1 VDDYLSER
9 DQWDALKGWLRENGA
24 WMVAGVII
32 GVAGL
37 FGYRWWEERQI
48 EQAHTAQA
56 RYTEVLSALGR
67 NDRTR
72 ATELADELKRD
83 FARTPYSDQAQLALA
98 RAHVESLEF
107 DAAIQR
113 LREVMEG
120 SKDDELRLIA
130 RERIARVQLAQDR
143 PDEALATL
151 AAADSPG
158 VFSARYAE
166 VRGDA
171 LLRKGDTAGA
181 IAAYREALASTEPG
195 VVDMGQ
201 LQLKLNDLG
210 AGETPP
216 DEAEEEAGAEAAPEE
231 ATQ

>member
-1 VDDYLSER
+1 MDDFLSER
-9 DQWDALKGWLRENGA
+9 DQWDALKAWLKENGA

-48 EQAHTAQA
+48 EQTHTAQA
-56 RYTEVLSALGR
+56 RHTEVLSALGR
-67 NDRTR
+67 NDRAR

-83 FARTPYSDQAQLALA
+83 FASTPYSDQAQLALA

-113 LREVMEG
+113 LREVMEQ
-120 SKDDELRLIA
+120 SKDDALRLIA
-130 RERIARVQLAQDR
+130 RERIARVHLAQDR

-158 VFSARYAE
+158 AFAARYAE
-166 VRGDA
+166 LRGDA

-181 IAAYREALASTEPG
+181 IAAYREALASKEPG
-195 VVDMGQ
+195 VVDVGQ

-216 DEAEEEAGAEAAPEE
+216 AEAEAAPEE